1 MLGKLLKYDL
11 RYVYK
16 VVIVFYLLAIAFAGL
31 TRLFGLFD
39 QSVILQTFTFISS
52 GITIA
57 LLFSILINNLMR
69 LWARFVKNLYG
80 DESYL
85 THTLPV
91 EKSAIYTSAFLSA
104 VLSTVTS
111 ILVVLFVLF
120 LAYYSKENMEALKS
134 LLSAVAALY
143 DTSIINF
150 ILTVFAVFALEFLVV
165 LQAGYTGIILGHRAN
180 NGKMIRSIVYGF
192 IFYLSTMGLALLAL
206 YIFGLF
212 REDVM
217 QMFTMSNLVHIETVK
232 SILYMGI
239 GFYLVVMI
247 GFFLADIH
255 LFQRGVNV
263 E

>member
-111 ILVVLFVLF
+111 ILVVLLILF

-206 YIFGLF
+206 YF

-217 QMFTMSNLVHIETVK
+217 QMFTMSSLVHIETVK

-263 E
+263 D